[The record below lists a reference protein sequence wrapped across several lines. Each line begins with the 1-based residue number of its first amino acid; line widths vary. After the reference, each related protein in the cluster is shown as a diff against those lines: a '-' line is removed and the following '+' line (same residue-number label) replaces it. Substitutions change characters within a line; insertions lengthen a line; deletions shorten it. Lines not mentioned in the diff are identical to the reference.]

1 MRISK
6 LALIGLVCVFWLHG
20 LAVGDE
26 GRPAETASDS
36 ARLESSAAESA
47 RAEKLR
53 YFRERLQTT
62 KLVLASQP
70 DRALELVAEPLS
82 RFDNP
87 VSGIADGFTFLWT
100 DRGRPAAFLKSYYN
114 APRGSWG
121 RTYISLASEPLE
133 LVSGEGVKLWA
144 PANAGIR
151 WAPLADAP
159 PPAATAAGRLRQMR
173 DLAREFEIIDHWGI
187 KDPTD
192 WQLRLLPA
200 PLYRYEAPDQQVVD
214 GAIFGYVLTT
224 SPEAL
229 LLLEVRE
236 TREASEWHYA
246 TSRATRFELRFSR
259 NGRQEAEYPRLEAW
273 PPDGA
278 YFHLPVDMPG
288 YPFKAVAGEAKA
300 GSR

>member
-1 MRISK
+1 
-6 LALIGLVCVFWLHG
+6 LIGLACVFWLHG
-20 LAVGDE
+20 LAVGGE
-26 GRPAETASDS
+26 ERPAETASDS
-36 ARLESSAAESA
+36 AKLENSAAERA

-53 YFRERLQTT
+53 FFRERLQTT

-114 APRGSWG
+114 TPRGSWG
-121 RTYISLASEPLE
+121 RTYISLASGPLE
-133 LVSGEGVKLWA
+133 LVSAEGVKLWT
-144 PANAGIR
+144 PAKAGVR

-159 PPAATAAGRLRQMR
+159 SPAATAGVRLRQMR
-173 DLAREFEIIDHWGI
+173 DLAREFEIIDHWGL

-200 PLYRYEAPDQQVVD
+200 PLYRYEARDQQVVD

-236 TREASEWHYA
+236 TPEGSEWHYA
-246 TSRATRFELRFSR
+246 TSRATRFELNFSR
-259 NGRQEAEYPRLEAW
+259 NGRPEAEYPRLDAW
-273 PPDGA
+273 PSGGT
-278 YFHLPVDMPG
+278 YFHVPVEMTG
-288 YPFKAVAGEAKA
+288 YPFKAAAGEAKA
-300 GSR
+300 GAR

>member
-20 LAVGDE
+20 LAE
-26 GRPAETASDS
+26 GGEERPAETANDS
-36 ARLESSAAESA
+36 ARAQNSAAESA

-53 YFRERLQTT
+53 FFRERLQTT

-70 DRALELVAEPLS
+70 DRALKLVAEPLS

-100 DRGRPAAFLKSYYN
+100 DGGRPAALLKSYYN

-133 LVSGEGVKLWA
+133 LVSVEGVKTWA
-144 PANAGIR
+144 PAKAGIR
-151 WAPLADAP
+151 WASLANAP

-200 PLYRYEAPDQQVVD
+200 PLYRYDAPDQEIVD

-229 LLLEVRE
+229 LLLEVRMTPE
-236 TREASEWHYA
+236 GSEWHYA
-246 TSRATRFELRFSR
+246 TSRATRFELKFSR
-259 NGRQEAEYPRLEAW
+259 NGRQEAGYPRLESW
-273 PPDGA
+273 PRDGA
-278 YFHLPVDMPG
+278 YFHLAVEMPD
-288 YPFKAVAGEAKA
+288 YPFKPNAGEAKA
-300 GSR
+300 GAR